1 MVINNGWMH
10 PNDQLSVN
18 RSEGRKEK
26 KISRKSEFGKYWKD
40 LSVHPPGP
48 VTALLLPAQCEGIT
62 LWNQLCM
69 AQGDHTRTERLVNSF
84 CEGKSHQADLAVQ
97 CATITG
103 TLGPALAVSLSHNVF
118 TPTFNPLKALGALI
132 DGGKHYQRVYHW
144 PHTSGQNGYEDT
156 KGCVSLREGQAE
168 RLGCDFS

>member
-1 MVINNGWMH
+1 MINYQSTEVKAGKKK
-10 PNDQLSVN
+10 DI
-18 RSEGRKEK
+18 KEK
-26 KISRKSEFGKYWKD
+26 WIWKVLKGSVSPPTWASDSAFVACSMWRNNLVKSVVHGTRWSHKD
-40 LSVHPPGP
+40 
-48 VTALLLPAQCEGIT
+48 
-62 LWNQLCM
+62 
-69 AQGDHTRTERLVNSF
+69 RERLVNSF

-156 KGCVSLREGQAE
+156 KGYVSLREGQAE